1 MKSFPKFDGQST
13 VSSIKNP
20 DVDLMSHDQ
29 LEDLDKDIEKKLAK
43 QMQQINSNV
52 DKEFTS
58 INTIYAGAIDNAL
71 MQVSDYF
78 ASIQLEEN
86 DKDMTQF
93 TIQKPP
99 KISTPSDSSAREI
112 NYNLILARDYQISVS
127 KRIKEEREKNED
139 LKRKLHI

>member
-1 MKSFPKFDGQST
+1 MKSFPKFDGQSA

-86 DKDMTQF
+86 DKDMAQF